1 MKSFA
6 ELYLALDSTTSTN
19 DKVRAMADYFDH
31 APAEDAAWAIFF
43 LAGGKPKR
51 LLSSSKLREWA
62 RQAAELPEWLF
73 DESYSTVGDLAET
86 IALLLPEPEHSSDLP
101 LHVWVEQRLLPLRGL
116 DEDDQR
122 EAVCTYW
129 NELDRHQRFVW
140 NKLITSGFRV
150 GVSKKLVV
158 RSLSDHSGIPAEVLT
173 HRLMGHWKPSP
184 DFYGRLLEP
193 DTEDADIS
201 RPYPFCLAH
210 PVDDPKQALEDIAD
224 WAAEWKWDGIRA
236 QLIRRSGQI
245 FLWSRGQEL
254 VTDRYPE
261 VAEAAQALP
270 DGTVLDG
277 ELLAWKNGQVLPF
290 GQLQRRIGKKSVGK
304 RLLKDVPVV
313 LRAFDMLERD
323 GKDVR
328 DEPFEMRRSS
338 LQELVAPL
346 PPDFPIAVS
355 QLVEA
360 DSWERLEELRA
371 DSRERLVEGL
381 MLKRRSSPY
390 AVGRK
395 TGIWWKWKIDP
406 YSVDA
411 VLLYAQ
417 PGHGRRATLYTDY
430 TFAVWD
436 GDDLVP
442 FAKAYSGL
450 TDAEIREVDRFV
462 RRNTRERFGPVR
474 SVEPELVFEI
484 AFEGIRRST
493 RHKSGVAV
501 RFPRMARWRR
511 DKRAGDA
518 DTIDAVKALL
528 PDAER

>member
-1 MKSFA
+1 MKRFTD
-6 ELYLALDSTTSTN
+6 LYIALDQTTSTN
-19 DKVRAMADYFDH
+19 EKVDAMAAYFAD
-31 APAEDAAWAIFF
+31 APPEDAAWAVYF
-43 LAGGKPKR
+43 LSGGRPKR
-51 LLSSSKLREWA
+51 LLSSAKLREWA
-62 RQAAELPEWLF
+62 REAAELPEWLF
-73 DESYSTVGDLAET
+73 NESYSTVGDLAET
-86 IALLLPEPEHSSDLP
+86 IALLLPEPRRSSDLP
-101 LHVWVEQRLLPLRGL
+101 LHRWVEERLLPLRRL
-116 DEDDQR
+116 PDDEQR
-122 EAVCTYW
+122 EAVMSYW
-129 NELDRHQRFVW
+129 MELDRHQRFVW

-158 RSLSDHSGIPAEVLT
+158 RALADHSGVPAEVIM
-173 HRLMGHWKPSP
+173 HRLMGHWTP
-184 DFYGRLLEP
+184 DPAFYTRLLAE

-210 PVDDPKQALEDIAD
+210 PIEEPEEALGDIHA
-224 WAAEWKWDGIRA
+224 WTAEWKWDGIRA
-236 QLIRRSGQI
+236 QLVRRSGQT

-261 VAEAAQALP
+261 VAEAAAALP

-277 ELLAWKNGQVLPF
+277 ELLGWKDGSVLPF

-304 RLLKDVPVV
+304 RLLKDVPVR
-313 LRAFDMLERD
+313 LLAFDVLEWKGDDVREEAFLER
-323 GKDVR
+323 
-328 DEPFEMRRSS
+328 RRR
-338 LQELVAPL
+338 LEDLVADL
-346 PPDFPIAVS
+346 PDGFPIGIS
-355 QLVEA
+355 RTVESR
-360 DSWERLEELRA
+360 SWSHLAELR
-371 DSRERLVEGL
+371 DGSRDRMVEGL
-381 MLKRRSSPY
+381 MLKSNDSPY

-406 YSVDA
+406 FSVDA

-417 PGHGRRATLYTDY
+417 PGHGRRATLFTDY

-436 GDDLVP
+436 GDELVP
-442 FAKAYSGL
+442 FAKAYGGL

-484 AFEGIRRST
+484 AFEGIRRSS

-511 DKRAGDA
+511 DKRPEDA
-518 DTIDAVKALL
+518 DTIETVRALL
-528 PDAER
+528 PR